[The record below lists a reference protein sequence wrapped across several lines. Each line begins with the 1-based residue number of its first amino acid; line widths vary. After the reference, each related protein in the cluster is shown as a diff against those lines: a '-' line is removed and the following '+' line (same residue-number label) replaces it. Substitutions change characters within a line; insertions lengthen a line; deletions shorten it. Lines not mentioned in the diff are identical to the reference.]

1 MRLTILLRLLAL
13 GAAAG
18 LAACGGTAPTQ
29 AGAGSEAAPPPRAMP
44 IFIGAVAAGVV
55 LVVLLLAD
63 GMVGAGR
70 LLPQAAKLAS
80 AAKTKGRKKT
90 VKRME

>member
-1 MRLTILLRLLAL
+1 
-13 GAAAG
+13 
-18 LAACGGTAPTQ
+18 
-29 AGAGSEAAPPPRAMP
+29 MP